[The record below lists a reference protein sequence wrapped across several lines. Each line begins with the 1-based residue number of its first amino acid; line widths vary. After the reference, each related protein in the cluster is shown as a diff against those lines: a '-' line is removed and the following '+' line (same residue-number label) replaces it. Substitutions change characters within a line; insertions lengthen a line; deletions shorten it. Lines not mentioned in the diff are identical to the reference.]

1 MSTIN
6 AVKDPKNGVISCW
19 VCTGVMIL
27 VDILRITMLYQK
39 KGIIDLIFLALIVI
53 WIAISVYETVKY
65 VKDKKKNA

>member
-1 MSTIN
+1 MSTTN

-39 KGIIDLIFLALIVI
+39 KGIIDLIFLASSGK
-53 WIAISVYETVKY
+53 ISFSSSTISATTVR
-65 VKDKKKNA
+65 